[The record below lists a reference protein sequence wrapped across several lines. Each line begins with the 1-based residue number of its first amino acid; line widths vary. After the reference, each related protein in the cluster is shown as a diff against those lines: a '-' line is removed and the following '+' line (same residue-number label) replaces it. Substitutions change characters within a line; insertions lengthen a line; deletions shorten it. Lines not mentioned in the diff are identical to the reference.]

1 MYNNLIVYGS
11 LMDKNELL
19 NENIKIEDIDLV
31 KVYGYKRVFNQEPS
45 NRMVQSINRAVLNVL
60 EESSGWI
67 NGIVLKNMSDELF
80 NILDKREQ
88 GYDRYNMYEKKVV
101 TYGGEILTNCCIY
114 LGKLEKLNFNILP
127 NLEYLELCKNVA
139 KTHGE
144 EFYKDFLETTFKNS
158 QEFGIEP
165 I

>member
-11 LMDKNELL
+11 LIDKNELI
-19 NENIKIEDIDLV
+19 NENINIEDIDLV

-67 NGIVLKNMSDELF
+67 NGIVLKNVSNDLF
-80 NILDKREQ
+80 DILDKREK
-88 GYDRYNMYEKKVV
+88 GYERYNIYEKKVV
-101 TYGGEILTNCCIY
+101 TYSGETLTNCCIY
-114 LGKLEKLNFNILP
+114 LGKLEKLNFDILP
-127 NLEYLELCKNVA
+127 NLEYLELCKNAA
-139 KTHGE
+139 KTHGD
-144 EFYKDFLETTFKNS
+144 EFYNDFLETTFKNS
-158 QEFGIEP
+158 SEFGIEP